1 MTTEVEIIGDG
12 WHEGGSDCAL
22 KGRVRVVTF
31 RLEYPRY
38 IHSQLKTHRVFS
50 SCSASSR
57 AIPLDRMIEQ
67 VENNPAI
74 PLWTMNQPGMQ
85 GQRADME
92 TTSYACG
99 EWMDAMKDA
108 IYHVREL
115 QSLGIHKQ
123 DANRLLE
130 PFMHIRTILTG
141 TAEGLEHFFRLRIDE
156 AAQPEINLL
165 ATKMRDAMEKSVP
178 VNVPEGAWMTPYYG
192 VTKDPETILKAV
204 ARCAQVSYRKDADDM
219 ETVQRVITRLVSGH
233 ALHASPFEHVW
244 RPSPVA
250 RCPGNLSYCR
260 QLRHVVEDWLQEK
273 SYAGVLKVLE
283 MFVR

>member
-1 MTTEVEIIGDG
+1 MTTEVEIIADG
-12 WHEGGSDCAL
+12 TFTNNQEGP
-22 KGRVRVVTF
+22 VRVVTF
-31 RLEYPRY
+31 ILEYPRF

-50 SCSASSR
+50 SNSASSR

-85 GQRADME
+85 GQRADMAL
-92 TTSYACG
+92 TSYACG
-99 EWMDAMKDA
+99 VWMDAMNDA
-108 IYHVREL
+108 IHHVREL
-115 QSLGIHKQ
+115 QTLGIHKQ

-141 TAEGLEHFFRLRIDE
+141 TDEGLEHFFKLRIDP

-178 VNVPEGAWMTPYYG
+178 VNVPEGAWMAPYYG
-192 VTKDPETILKAV
+192 VTSDPETILKAV

-219 ETVQRVITRLVSGH
+219 ETVKRVITRLVSGH

-244 RPSPVA
+244 RPSPV
-250 RCPGNLSYCR
+250 RCSGNLSYCR
-260 QLRHVVEDWLQEK
+260 QLRHVVEARLQEK
-273 SYAGVLKVLE
+273 SYAGVLKALE

>member
-1 MTTEVEIIGDG
+1 MTTKVEIIGDG
-12 WHEGGSDCAL
+12 TFTNNPEGP
-22 KGRVRVVTF
+22 VRVVTF

-50 SCSASSR
+50 SNSASSR
-57 AIPLDRMIEQ
+57 AIPLDRTIEQ
-67 VENNPAI
+67 VKNNPAF

-85 GQRADME
+85 GQRADMG
-92 TTSYACG
+92 TAHCACG
-99 EWMDAMKDA
+99 VWMDAMNDA
-108 IYHVREL
+108 IFHVQRL
-115 QSLGIHKQ
+115 RTLGIHKQ

-141 TAEGLEHFFRLRIDE
+141 TAEGLEHFFKLRIDE

-165 ATKMRDAMEKSVP
+165 ATKMRDAMERSEPVHVP
-178 VNVPEGAWMTPYYG
+178 GDAWMTPYYG

-219 ETVQRVITRLVSGH
+219 ETVQRVITRLASGH

-244 RPSPVA
+244 RPSPTA

-273 SYAGVLKVLE
+273 SYAGVLRVLE
-283 MFVR
+283 KFVR

>member
-1 MTTEVEIIGDG
+1 MTTKVEIIGDG
-12 WHEGGSDCAL
+12 TFTSNPEGP
-22 KGRVRVVTF
+22 VRVVTF
-31 RLEYPRY
+31 ILEYPRY

-50 SCSASSR
+50 SSSASSR
-57 AIPLDRMIEQ
+57 AIPLDKMIEQ
-67 VENNPAI
+67 IENNPAI

-99 EWMDAMKDA
+99 VWMDAMNDA
-108 IYHVREL
+108 IFHVREL
-115 QSLGIHKQ
+115 QALGIHKQ

-141 TAEGLEHFFRLRIDE
+141 TAEGLEHFFKLRIDP

-165 ATKMRDAMEKSVP
+165 ATKMRDAMERSEPVQVP
-178 VNVPEGAWMTPYYG
+178 GVAWMTPYYG
-192 VTKDPETILKAV
+192 VTRDPETILKAV

-219 ETVQRVITRLVSGH
+219 ETVKRVITRLVSGH

-244 RPSPVA
+244 RPSPV
-250 RCPGNLSYCR
+250 RCSGNLSYCR
-260 QLRHVVEDWLQEK
+260 QLRHVVEAYLREK
-273 SYAGVLKVLE
+273 SYAGVLRMLE
-283 MFVR
+283 MYMQ